1 MQKTE
6 ISFEQIIRDLKNK
19 IYHPVYFL
27 SGDEPYYIDKISDFI
42 LETVLSEEE
51 KSFNQTI
58 LYGKDSDAATITNV
72 AKRFPMMAN
81 QQVVVVR
88 EAQETKSFEDLLYY
102 IEKPLKSTILV
113 LCYKYK
119 KLDKRKKVFKV
130 IQQNTLFYESKK
142 LYPDKIPGWIAALL
156 KSKSYSIEPKA
167 AVLLSEFLGNDLQKV
182 ENELDKLILTLPEN
196 MRIITSDHIEKNI
209 GISKDYN
216 IFEFQ
221 NALIT
226 RDVVK
231 ANRIVQYFANNQKN
245 HHITQ
250 IITNLYFYFS
260 KILIYHVLK
269 DKSRQNVASHLK
281 ISPFFVSDYEK
292 AARTYSQSKI
302 IRVISY
308 LREYDMKSKGYGN
321 VSTDAEGLL
330 KELSFKI
337 LH

>member
-1 MQKTE
+1 MQKTK
-6 ISFEQIIRDLKNK
+6 ISFEQVIGDLKNK

-27 SGDEPYYIDKISDFI
+27 TGDEPYYIDKISDFI
-42 LETVLSEEE
+42 IDNVLTDEE

-58 LYGKDSDAATITNV
+58 LYGKETDGATITNV

-88 EAQETKSFEDLLYY
+88 EAQETKNFDDLLYY
-102 IEKPLKSTILV
+102 FENPLKSTILV
-113 LCYKYK
+113 ICYKYK
-119 KLDKRKKVFKV
+119 ELDKRKKAYKT
-130 IQQNTLFYESKK
+130 IQQNTLYFESKK
-142 LYPDKIPGWIAALL
+142 LYPDKIPGWISSLL
-156 KSKSYSIEPKA
+156 KTKNYSIEPKA
-167 AVLLSEFLGNDLQKV
+167 AVLLTEFLGNDLQKV
-182 ENELDKLILTLPEN
+182 ENEIEKLILTLPEN
-196 MRIITSDHIEKNI
+196 MKIITSDHIERNI

-221 NALIT
+221 NALMN
-226 RDVVK
+226 RDVLK
-231 ANRIVQYFANNQKN
+231 ANRIVQYFAANQKN

-250 IITNLYFYFS
+250 IITNLYFYFT

-269 DKSRQNVASHLK
+269 DKSKQNVASQLRV
-281 ISPFFVSDYEK
+281 SPFFVPDYEK
-292 AARTYSQSKI
+292 AARTFSLNKVVRI
-302 IRVISY
+302 ISY

-330 KELSFKI
+330 KELTFKI